1 MDKLLR
7 RLRYL
12 LNRRRFDDELANDLE
27 FHREMA
33 ALAGGLPVGDPLR
46 LREEAREAWGWTWL
60 DRLGQDLRYAT
71 RLLRKSPGFT
81 LAAILILAVG
91 IGANVAAFGFFNLM
105 VLRPLPVRDPAS
117 LLHFQRQAPAGYASV
132 LPYPEFDFFRRHT
145 TTLSGLIA
153 RSRGSLQMEG
163 DEKPLKVHFVS
174 ANFFTELGTTAT
186 LGRLLDPTRDEA
198 PGADPV
204 IVLSRGFWERRFG
217 ADPSMPGRV
226 IHLNGKPVTV
236 VGVASDETSSLAL
249 ETPDLWVP
257 VTQHPHLVAG
267 SKLLTDYSVETSGE
281 EVWGRLKPGLTPK
294 AAEEELR
301 SLAATLRA
309 EHPEG
314 IWENETLPS
323 EPGGYVTS
331 ILGRAHHGT
340 GSKDPS
346 EILPVASL
354 IVALVLLILAVA
366 CGNLGSLLLARGVA
380 REREIS
386 IRVSVG
392 AGSARLIRQ
401 LLTESALLGL
411 LGSAAGLGVGYLV
424 MRGLMSATSTP
435 RWLDPSPDWRILL
448 FCASMGLFSALLFG
462 VTPAFQVVRQRHRAT
477 RTRQILISA
486 QVAASCVLLIVAGL
500 LVRALTTASAD
511 PGFEYRQVVTIDPEL
526 GNHNYSPAQARTYLD
541 TLQGRLR
548 NLPGVDAI
556 SLSSAPPFGNKTIT
570 MGSEFDGRVLKIRM
584 NNVDPLYFETLRIAL
599 RRGRNL
605 AAGDPNSLVVSQSLA
620 ELAWPGQ
627 DPLGKPLDVAG
638 HQYTVVGVVANA
650 HVTSQQDKSAAEA
663 YFLATEADSHSMV
676 ILVRTSASPETLVPT
691 LSSLAK
697 ALDPSVMP
705 NVQLMKNSF
714 QRRLQGTQYGVL
726 SVGILA
732 VVALFLACLGIAGLI
747 AYAVS
752 QRTKEIG
759 IRMALGAKPF
769 DVVLIVMRQ
778 FAQPLGI
785 GLAIGA
791 GAAAALSQVLR
802 QVLFGLGPLDPVAYL
817 SAIGLFTLTVGLASL
832 FPARKALRVDPM
844 QALRN
849 D

>member
-33 ALAGGLPVGDPLR
+33 ALAGGKPVGDPLR
-46 LREEAREAWGWTWL
+46 LREEARDAWGWTWI

-81 LAAILILAVG
+81 LSAILILAVG

-105 VLRPLPVRDPAS
+105 VLRPLPVRDPAT

-145 TTLSGLIA
+145 TTLSALIA
-153 RSRGSLQMEG
+153 RSRASVQMAG
-163 DEKPLKVHFVS
+163 DDKPLKAHFVS
-174 ANFFTELGTTAT
+174 ANFFTELGASAS

-198 PGADPV
+198 AGADPV
-204 IVLSRGFWERRFG
+204 VVLSRGFWQRRFG
-217 ADPSMPGRV
+217 ADASLPGRI

-236 VGVASDETSSLAL
+236 IGVASDESSSLAL
-249 ETPDLWVP
+249 ETPDLWIP
-257 VTQHPHLVAG
+257 VTQHPHLVSG
-267 SKLLTDYSVETSGE
+267 SKLLTDFSVETAGE
-281 EVWGRLKPGLTPK
+281 EVWGRLKQGLTPK
-294 AAEEELR
+294 AAEDELR
-301 SLAATLRA
+301 ALAATLRA

-340 GSKDPS
+340 GAKDPS

-354 IVALVLLILAVA
+354 IAALVLLILAVA

-411 LGSAAGLGVGYLV
+411 LGSAAGLGVGYLI
-424 MRGLMSATSTP
+424 MRGLMSVTSTP
-435 RWLDPSPDWRILL
+435 LWLDPSPDWRVLL

-500 LVRALTTASAD
+500 LVRALTHASSD
-511 PGFEYRQVVTIDPEL
+511 PGFEYRQVVTINPEL
-526 GNHNYSPAQARTYLD
+526 GNHNYSAAQARTYLD

-548 NLPGVDAI
+548 NLPGIDAI
-556 SLSSAPPFGNKTIT
+556 STSSAPPFGNKTI
-570 MGSEFDGRVLKIRM
+570 SIRAEFDGRAVSIRA
-584 NNVDPLYFETLRIAL
+584 NNIDPQYFETLRIPL
-599 RRGRNL
+599 HRGRNL
-605 AAGDPNSLVVSQSLA
+605 TAGDTHSLVISQSLA
-620 ELAWPGQ
+620 ELAWPGA
-627 DPLGKPLDVAG
+627 DPLGKPLDLAG
-638 HQYTVVGVVANA
+638 NRYTIVGIAANA
-650 HVTSQQDKSAAEA
+650 HVTSQQDKAAAEA
-663 YFLATEADSHSMV
+663 YFLAVEADLPSMV
-676 ILVRTSASPETLVPT
+676 LLVRTSASPESLVPT

-697 ALDPSVMP
+697 AVDPNVMP
-705 NVQLMKNSF
+705 DVQLMKNSF

-726 SVGILA
+726 SVSILA
-732 VVALFLACLGIAGLI
+732 AIALFLACLGIAGLI

-759 IRMALGAKPF
+759 IRMALGAKPA

-778 FAQPLGI
+778 FARPLGI
-785 GLAIGA
+785 GLVI
-791 GAAAALSQVLR
+791 GAAAAAALAQVLR
-802 QVLFGLGPLDPVAYL
+802 KVLFGLGPLDPVAYF
-817 SAIGLFTLTVGLASL
+817 SAIGLFTLTVALASL
-832 FPARKALRVDPM
+832 FPARKALRIDPM

>member
-174 ANFFTELGTTAT
+174 ANFFTELGTAAT
-186 LGRLLDPTRDEA
+186 LGRLLDPTRDET

-204 IVLSRGFWERRFG
+204 VVLSRGFWQRRFG
-217 ADPSMPGRV
+217 ADPSLPGRI

-249 ETPDLWVP
+249 ETPDLWIP
-257 VTQHPHLVAG
+257 ATQHPNLVPG
-267 SKLLTDYSVETSGE
+267 SKLLTDYSVESSGE

-301 SLAATLRA
+301 SLAATLRT

-331 ILGRAHHGT
+331 LLGRAHHGT
-340 GSKDPS
+340 GAKDPS

-354 IVALVLLILAVA
+354 LLALVLLILAVA
-366 CGNLGSLLLARGVA
+366 CGNLGGLLLARGVA

-435 RWLDPSPDWRILL
+435 LWLDPAPDWRVLL

-500 LVRALTTASAD
+500 LVRALSHASAD
-511 PGFEYRQVVTIDPEL
+511 PGFEYRQVVTINPEL
-526 GNHNYSPAQARTYLD
+526 GNHNYSPAQARTYLE
-541 TLQGRLR
+541 TFQSRLR
-548 NLPGVDAI
+548 SLPGIDAI
-556 SLSSAPPFGNKTIT
+556 SASSAPPFGNKTVT
-570 MGSEFDGRVLKIRM
+570 MGAEFEGRILRVRTSS
-584 NNVDPLYFETLRIAL
+584 VDPSFFGTLRIPL
-599 RRGRNL
+599 QRGRNFT
-605 AAGDPNSLVVSQSLA
+605 AGEKNALVISQSLGD
-620 ELAWPGQ
+620 LAWPGQ
-627 DPLGKPLDVAG
+627 DPLGKPINLGG
-638 HQYTVVGVVANA
+638 HDCTVIGIVANA

-663 YFLATEADSHSMV
+663 YFPAADADLPSM
-676 ILVRTSASPETLVPT
+676 ILLVRTTTSPESLAPT

-697 ALDPSVMP
+697 DVDPKVMP
-705 NVQLMKNSF
+705 DVQLMKNSF
-714 QRRLQGTQYGVL
+714 QRRLQDAQYGVL
-726 SVGILA
+726 SISILA
-732 VVALFLACLGIAGLI
+732 AIALFLACLGIAGLV

-759 IRMALGAKPF
+759 IRMALGAKPA

-778 FAQPLGI
+778 FARPLGI
-785 GLAIGA
+785 GLLLGA

-802 QVLFGLGPLDPVAYL
+802 KILFGLGSLDPVAYF
-817 SAIGLFTLTVGLASL
+817 SAIALFTLTVALASIV
-832 FPARKALRVDPM
+832 PARKALRVDPM